1 MLKRINRLARRA
13 EIRRRRESEFQW
25 PMGGLRFEEV
35 ETTEERM
42 FWSERRA
49 SCVEAAQTTR
59 GSGYCSLLDWSPR
72 PWQSVPAARLP
83 IQPGETRVVSVL
95 V

>member
-1 MLKRINRLARRA
+1 ML
-13 EIRRRRESEFQW
+13 
-25 PMGGLRFEEV
+25 EEV

-59 GSGYCSLLDWSPR
+59 GSGLRQLTGLNPQALAECSRCP
-72 PWQSVPAARLP
+72 PANAT
-83 IQPGETRVVSVL
+83 G
-95 V
+95 